1 MNRRHFL
8 KLITAIAL
16 YSPFVRS
23 SNKNL
28 KIVVIGAGIIGTFIA
43 YELSRYGIDV
53 TLIDKNKPGSG
64 TSGSSFNWVNA
75 TYPKKPYSYNY
86 FAQLGINSYKNLLK
100 EIDISIEW
108 NGSLEWFNLRQ
119 DQLDLLSEISQLMN
133 YPTHTKH
140 EIINSEQANIL
151 EPSINFNNNKNIVY
165 SKDDGTINTRELINL
180 LIKNIKINGGKV
192 ITECEYKK
200 LNFQKTNISSVSTS
214 LGNIDANKVVFA
226 CGIDTNSLL
235 SKNYLIK
242 PTPGVIIKSKPY
254 KKIINKII
262 VGPGIHFYQQSNG
275 QIIIGEQGSISIT
288 DTKSLKN
295 RLERFSSRSIEMNYL
310 NKIRSMGGEFFED
323 IFDLEIDEVS
333 IGWRPIPIDGKPII
347 GRLDHNPNI
356 YLATMHS
363 GISLGPLVGSL
374 VARELVQDIEIPV
387 LENFRPS
394 RFD

>member
-1 MNRRHFL
+1 
-8 KLITAIAL
+8 
-16 YSPFVRS
+16 
-23 SNKNL
+23 
-28 KIVVIGAGIIGTFIA
+28 
-43 YELSRYGIDV
+43 
-53 TLIDKNKPGSG
+53 
-64 TSGSSFNWVNA
+64 
-75 TYPKKPYSYNY
+75 
-86 FAQLGINSYKNLLK
+86 
-100 EIDISIEW
+100 
-108 NGSLEWFNLRQ
+108 
-119 DQLDLLSEISQLMN
+119 MN

-180 LIKNIKINGGKV
+180 LIKSIKINGGKV

-288 DTKSLKN
+288 DAKSLKN

-310 NKIRSMGGEFFED
+310 NKIRSMGGEFFKD

>member
-1 MNRRHFL
+1 M
-8 KLITAIAL
+8 
-16 YSPFVRS
+16 
-23 SNKNL
+23 
-28 KIVVIGAGIIGTFIA
+28 
-43 YELSRYGIDV
+43 
-53 TLIDKNKPGSG
+53 
-64 TSGSSFNWVNA
+64 
-75 TYPKKPYSYNY
+75 
-86 FAQLGINSYKNLLK
+86 
-100 EIDISIEW
+100 
-108 NGSLEWFNLRQ
+108 
-119 DQLDLLSEISQLMN
+119 
-133 YPTHTKH
+133 
-140 EIINSEQANIL
+140 
-151 EPSINFNNNKNIVY
+151 
-165 SKDDGTINTRELINL
+165 
-180 LIKNIKINGGKV
+180 
-192 ITECEYKK
+192 
-200 LNFQKTNISSVSTS
+200 
-214 LGNIDANKVVFA
+214 GNIDANKVVFA

-288 DTKSLKN
+288 DAKSLKN

-374 VARELVQDIEIPV
+374 VARELVQDIKIPV

>member
-1 MNRRHFL
+1 
-8 KLITAIAL
+8 
-16 YSPFVRS
+16 
-23 SNKNL
+23 
-28 KIVVIGAGIIGTFIA
+28 
-43 YELSRYGIDV
+43 
-53 TLIDKNKPGSG
+53 
-64 TSGSSFNWVNA
+64 
-75 TYPKKPYSYNY
+75 
-86 FAQLGINSYKNLLK
+86 
-100 EIDISIEW
+100 
-108 NGSLEWFNLRQ
+108 
-119 DQLDLLSEISQLMN
+119 MN
-133 YPTHTKH
+133 YPTYTKH

-180 LIKNIKINGGKV
+180 LIKSIKINGGKV

-214 LGNIDANKVVFA
+214 LGNIDTNKVVFA

-288 DTKSLKN
+288 DAKSLKN

-310 NKIRSMGGEFFED
+310 NKIRSMGGEFFKD

>member
-64 TSGSSFNWVNA
+64 TSGSSFNWINA

-86 FAQLGINSYKNLLK
+86 FAQLGINSYKNLLN

-108 NGSLEWFNLRQ
+108 NGSLEWFNLKQ

-133 YPTHTKH
+133 YPTYTKH

-180 LIKNIKINGGKV
+180 LIKSIKINGGNV
-192 ITECEYKK
+192 ITDCEYKK

-214 LGNIDANKVVFA
+214 LGNIDTNKVVFA
-226 CGIDTNSLL
+226 CGIDTNSLF
-235 SKNYLIK
+235 SKNYLTK
-242 PTPGVIIKSKPY
+242 PAPGVIIKSKPY

-275 QIIIGEQGSISIT
+275 QMIIGEQGGILIR
-288 DTKSLKN
+288 DAKSLKN
-295 RLERFSSRSIEMNYL
+295 RLQRFSSRSIEMNYL
-310 NKIRSMGGEFFED
+310 NKIRSMGGKFFED
-323 IFDLEIDEVS
+323 IFNLEIDDVS

>member
-133 YPTHTKH
+133 YPTYTKH

-180 LIKNIKINGGKV
+180 LIKSIKINGGKV

-288 DTKSLKN
+288 DAKSLKN

-374 VARELVQDIEIPV
+374 VAREIVQDIKNPI
-387 LENFRPS
+387 LKDFRPS

>member
-180 LIKNIKINGGKV
+180 LIKSIKINGGKV

-288 DTKSLKN
+288 DAKSLKIVW
-295 RLERFSSRSIEMNYL
+295 RGFHQ
-310 NKIRSMGGEFFED
+310 
-323 IFDLEIDEVS
+323 DLS
-333 IGWRPIPIDGKPII
+333 K
-347 GRLDHNPNI
+347 
-356 YLATMHS
+356 
-363 GISLGPLVGSL
+363 
-374 VARELVQDIEIPV
+374 
-387 LENFRPS
+387 
-394 RFD
+394 

>member
-64 TSGSSFNWVNA
+64 TSGSSFNWINA

-86 FAQLGINSYKNLLK
+86 FAQLGINSYKNLLN

-108 NGSLEWFNLRQ
+108 NGSLEWFNLKQ

-133 YPTHTKH
+133 YPTYTKH

-180 LIKNIKINGGKV
+180 LIKSIKINGGNV
-192 ITECEYKK
+192 ITDCEYKK

-214 LGNIDANKVVFA
+214 LGNIDTNKVVFA
-226 CGIDTNSLL
+226 CGIDTNSLF
-235 SKNYLIK
+235 SKNYLTK
-242 PTPGVIIKSKPY
+242 PAPGVIIKSKPY

-275 QIIIGEQGSISIT
+275 QMIIGEQGGILIR
-288 DTKSLKN
+288 DAKSLKN
-295 RLERFSSRSIEMNYL
+295 RLQRFSSRSIEMNYL
-310 NKIRSMGGEFFED
+310 NKIRSMGGKFFED
-323 IFDLEIDEVS
+323 IFNLEIDDVS

-363 GISLGPLVGSL
+363 GISFGPLVGSL
-374 VARELVQDIEIPV
+374 VARELVQDIKIPI

>member
-180 LIKNIKINGGKV
+180 LIKSIKINGGKV

-200 LNFQKTNISSVSTS
+200 LNFQK
-214 LGNIDANKVVFA
+214 NKYK
-226 CGIDTNSLL
+226 L
-235 SKNYLIK
+235 SKY
-242 PTPGVIIKSKPY
+242 
-254 KKIINKII
+254 
-262 VGPGIHFYQQSNG
+262 
-275 QIIIGEQGSISIT
+275 IIG
-288 DTKSLKN
+288 
-295 RLERFSSRSIEMNYL
+295 
-310 NKIRSMGGEFFED
+310 
-323 IFDLEIDEVS
+323 
-333 IGWRPIPIDGKPII
+333 
-347 GRLDHNPNI
+347 
-356 YLATMHS
+356 
-363 GISLGPLVGSL
+363 
-374 VARELVQDIEIPV
+374 
-387 LENFRPS
+387 
-394 RFD
+394 

>member
-43 YELSRYGIDV
+43 YELSKYGIDV

-64 TSGSSFNWVNA
+64 TSGSSFNWINA

-86 FAQLGINSYKNLLK
+86 FAQLGINSYKNLLN

-108 NGSLEWFNLRQ
+108 NGSLEWFNLKQ

-133 YPTHTKH
+133 YPTYTKH

-180 LIKNIKINGGKV
+180 LIKSIKINGGNV
-192 ITECEYKK
+192 ITDCEYKK

-214 LGNIDANKVVFA
+214 LGNIDTNKVVFA
-226 CGIDTNSLL
+226 CGIDTNSLF
-235 SKNYLIK
+235 SKNYLTK
-242 PTPGVIIKSKPY
+242 PAPGVIIKSKPY

-288 DTKSLKN
+288 DAKSLKN

-347 GRLDHNPNI
+347 GRLDNPNI